1 MLNRLLIFLL
11 TLTLAGNVMSQ
22 SKQKEADLKAVYIY
36 NFTRYIE
43 WDSSAMKND
52 FIIGVIGASPVT
64 RSLTQVARSNKI
76 KNKRIIVRVFDKPE
90 QIETCHVLFIPRW
103 SPYSLNSILDQTGK
117 GTLTVSEQPGYA
129 KMGTAF
135 NFVLERQKLR
145 FEVSL
150 KALYLSGLK
159 AGSQLLKL
167 ATIVD

>member
-1 MLNRLLIFLL
+1 MLKRLFIFLL
-11 TLTLAGNVMSQ
+11 ISSLAGRGISQ
-22 SKQKEADLKAVYIY
+22 SQPKEADLKAVFIY

-43 WDSSAMKND
+43 WDSSSLKND
-52 FIIGVIGASPVT
+52 FIIGVIGPSPVT
-64 RSLTQVARSNKI
+64 RSLTQIARSNKV
-76 KNKRIIVRVFDKPE
+76 KNKRIIVRVYDKPE
-90 QIETCHVLFIPRW
+90 QIEACHVLFIPRW
-103 SPYSLNSILDQTGK
+103 GSYSLNSVLDRVGR

-135 NFVLERQKLR
+135 NFVVDREKLR
-145 FEVSL
+145 FEVNL